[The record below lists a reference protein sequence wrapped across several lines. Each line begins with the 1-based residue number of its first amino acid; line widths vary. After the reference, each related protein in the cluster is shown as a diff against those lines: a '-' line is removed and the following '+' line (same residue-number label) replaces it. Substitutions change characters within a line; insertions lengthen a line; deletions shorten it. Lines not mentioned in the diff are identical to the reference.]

1 MSGTFI
7 HPLMCGFARGIAWQ
21 IAAQVD
27 ADENQKCED
36 NETRNVYQARLM
48 REMYDHFSNT
58 FKSCKENFPLDLKRF
73 AKHFPNLRVK
83 FSWWYHRKIA
93 ERNQFTAT
101 FNIQTWNELSPAMK
115 IEHTFQDCK
124 SCQLKYSDTQ
134 ALFPVKSHRYT
145 GSMKENN
152 PHLANTTIKFQL
164 PNKPCNTNTTLR
176 EANETAKSLYDQ
188 VNPIFEKATGHS
200 LVNALTKVKDL
211 NIEEKKSKA
220 VKRKIRRTNYRKFKA
235 AVEKEWENTSF
246 VRYDLQIF
254 TWVAGMTAAYI
265 YAQPRS
271 QGSQ

>member
-7 HPLMCGFARGIAWQ
+7 HPLTCGFARGIAWQ

-27 ADENQKCED
+27 ADENQKCEEKLD

-48 REMYDHFSNT
+48 REMYDRFSNT

-83 FSWWYHRKIA
+83 FSRWNHRKIA

-152 PHLANTTIKFQL
+152 PILQTRQL
-164 PNKPCNTNTTLR
+164 SSNYLTNH
-176 EANETAKSLYDQ
+176 
-188 VNPIFEKATGHS
+188 ATPTPLS
-200 LVNALTKVKDL
+200 
-211 NIEEKKSKA
+211 
-220 VKRKIRRTNYRKFKA
+220 VKRAR
-235 AVEKEWENTSF
+235 
-246 VRYDLQIF
+246 LQSRCTTKLTPFLKRQLAILL
-254 TWVAGMTAAYI
+254 
-265 YAQPRS
+265 
-271 QGSQ
+271 